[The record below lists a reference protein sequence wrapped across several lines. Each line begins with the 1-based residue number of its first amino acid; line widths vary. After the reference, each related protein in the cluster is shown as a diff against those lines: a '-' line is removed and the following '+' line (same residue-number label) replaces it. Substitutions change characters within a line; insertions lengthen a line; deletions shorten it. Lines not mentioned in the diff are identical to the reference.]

1 MPVIKI
7 SNESFLAVP
16 VFPLKGVH
24 LFPHTILTLHIF
36 ESRYLDMVDYALE
49 HEHLLA
55 IADIDQMETSKSVS
69 RLRSTL
75 GAGVIVDVKS
85 QLDGS
90 KHVLLRGVT
99 RLTLI
104 EERPQIH
111 AFRQVHARILLEEDI
126 PEDPLSMIDYQ
137 VRSLLMSM
145 ASNFPKMQEKIY
157 AMLENTPSPNI
168 LSNMLSAHLVTDRD
182 LQRYLF
188 EEINPQI
195 RLESIFEE
203 LADLCVK
210 TSEKNEDIY
219 LH

>member
-24 LFPHTILTLHIF
+24 LFPHTILPLRVF
-36 ESRYLDMVDYALE
+36 EPRYLDMVDYALE

-55 IADIDQMETSKSVS
+55 IADIEPTETNKSSS

-85 QLDGS
+85 QSDGS
-90 KHVLLRGVT
+90 KYILLRGIT

-104 EERPQIH
+104 EERPQVH
-111 AFRQVHARILLEEDI
+111 AFRQVHARILFDEDTAEE
-126 PEDPLSMIDYQ
+126 PLSTIDYQ

-145 ASNFPKMQEKIY
+145 ADDFPKMQETLY
-157 AMLENTPSPNI
+157 AMLENAPNPEI
-168 LSNMLSAHLVTDRD
+168 LSNMLSAHLVKDAY

-188 EEINPQI
+188 EEINPQM
-195 RLESIFEE
+195 RLESIFDD
-203 LADLCVK
+203 LADLCVQ
-210 TSEKNEDIY
+210 TSEESEVIY